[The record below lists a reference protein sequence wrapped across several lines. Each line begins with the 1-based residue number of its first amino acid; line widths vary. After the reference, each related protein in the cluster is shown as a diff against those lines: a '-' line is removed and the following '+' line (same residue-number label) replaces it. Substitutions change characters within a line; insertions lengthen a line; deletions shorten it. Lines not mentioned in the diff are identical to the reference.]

1 MSGIPDVRLDHR
13 VAGDL
18 RRRDSVAAVVDVEH
32 VTGPDQPYRRRL
44 TSLLEPCSVEL
55 DLRPVEV
62 TGAEADVCERDP
74 CRCERRMCDTPP
86 FSRSSRV
93 RTDGVEP
100 PQPLATRLQRAEL
113 ADARRPRDR
122 AAGRARTDTAGITTP
137 DACRYITAA
146 TAPEKGLVGGEP
158 WVPPTEEMEGGIGY
172 PQPEAET
179 LPGRMAPEPAVLPFS
194 SPASVITTPPPPHR
208 LALGAYR
215 PSRTLGPALCAALFR
230 HFLDPPVDGS
240 ILRKWRGWDSNPRS
254 RAHEA
259 REDSRSSTARRSLER
274 ERRSGRQD
282 SNLRS
287 PTPEVGGV
295 AKLPYDQSTPRAPR
309 QGSNLRHEG

>member
-93 RTDGVEP
+93 RTGGVEP

-137 DACRYITAA
+137 DACLYITAA
-146 TAPEKGLVGGEP
+146 TAPKKGLVGGTMGSP
-158 WVPPTEEMEGGIGY
+158 DGRNGRRDWLPATGGRDVARSNGSGAGCFTFQQSCQRDY
-172 PQPEAET
+172 HAATPSPVGPGGLSAQPH
-179 LPGRMAPEPAVLPFS
+179 V
-194 SPASVITTPPPPHR
+194 
-208 LALGAYR
+208 GA
-215 PSRTLGPALCAALFR
+215 
-230 HFLDPPVDGS
+230 
-240 ILRKWRGWDSNPRS
+240 
-254 RAHEA
+254 RA
-259 REDSRSSTARRSLER
+259 
-274 ERRSGRQD
+274 
-282 SNLRS
+282 LRS
-287 PTPEVGGV
+287 PVPSLPRPARRRVDPSKMARVGFEPTV
-295 AKLPYDQSTPRAPR
+295 S
-309 QGSNLRHEG
+309 SS

>member
-1 MSGIPDVRLDHR
+1 MSASGTH
-13 VAGDL
+13 
-18 RRRDSVAAVVDVEH
+18 VDVNDACA
-32 VTGPDQPYRRRL
+32 TRL
-44 TSLLEPCSVEL
+44 L
-55 DLRPVEV
+55 
-62 TGAEADVCERDP
+62 
-74 CRCERRMCDTPP
+74 
-86 FSRSSRV
+86 SRV
-93 RTDGVEP
+93 RVECGRVESNHHSHWRRGYNALSSPMLGVRGIGRPVGLEP
-100 PQPLATRLQRAEL
+100 TLRGSQPRMLAVTSRPPRRQR
-113 ADARRPRDR
+113 R
-122 AAGRARTDTAGITTP
+122 GSW
-137 DACRYITAA
+137 
-146 TAPEKGLVGGEP
+146 GEP

-274 ERRSGRQD
+274 ERKIWSAGLEPAISDARSRWGGQAPLRPVDSTSSPAGLEPATRGVEALCSSAELRGDRRPWNRTTLHRRIRAAPAQSACRRRFISRRED
-282 SNLRS
+282 SNLRPPPS
-287 PTPEVGGV
+287 QGG
-295 AKLPYDQSTPRAPR
+295 ARIR
-309 QGSNLRHEG
+309 

>member
-1 MSGIPDVRLDHR
+1 VGVAPTMTSRTFTGATTPARSARADLLLRAHARPACGAVPSSVGPAPPPARRSMLGIPNVRLDHR

-18 RRRDSVAAVVDVEH
+18 RCRDSVAAVVDVED

-55 DLRPVEV
+55 DLREVEV
-62 TGAEADVCERDP
+62 TSAEADVCERDP

-93 RTDGVEP
+93 RTGGVEP

-146 TAPEKGLVGGEP
+146 KRN
-158 WVPPTEEMEGGIGY
+158 
-172 PQPEAET
+172 
-179 LPGRMAPEPAVLPFS
+179 GRRDWP
-194 SPASVITTPPPPHR
+194 
-208 LALGAYR
+208 
-215 PSRTLGPALCAALFR
+215 LFR

-240 ILRKWRGWDSNPRS
+240 IL
-254 RAHEA
+254 
-259 REDSRSSTARRSLER
+259 
-274 ERRSGRQD
+274 
-282 SNLRS
+282 
-287 PTPEVGGV
+287 
-295 AKLPYDQSTPRAPR
+295 
-309 QGSNLRHEG
+309 